1 MTDKRGAGAGIA
13 GAVVLAAV
21 LAAWPAGPALSAED
35 EAESEKPPTGVI
47 DAGHAGASD
56 RVRRLGAW
64 VDRFFTDEEYE
75 AELNESWMRLRLDGF
90 AEEYAGLDVGARI
103 RLYLKLPGLN
113 ERVRVEILSNAED
126 QEIEGSAGE
135 GVGPPPADAVNDSV
149 TAALS
154 YFFSN
159 KERRSVS
166 ARLGLKFDGIAP
178 NPFVGARYRERVP
191 LGEDTNF
198 RFVERVRFYTLDGL
212 ESRTSLQLE
221 HSLEED
227 RLFRASLDGTWL
239 QEESFFYSLGF
250 SVSQPLGEKSA
261 IRYELSNG
269 FMTGPHRLDKVTLRL
284 RYRRQIWREWLTF
297 EVAPQIAAPRS
308 RDYQPVLGIYLRL
321 EATFGG

>member
-1 MTDKRGAGAGIA
+1 MIDEGRAGAGII
-13 GAVVLAAV
+13 GAVALAVA
-21 LAAWPAGPALSAED
+21 LAAWPAGPALPAEPVT
-35 EAESEKPPTGVI
+35 ESEKPPTGVI
-47 DAGHAGASD
+47 DTGHAGASA
-56 RVRRLGAW
+56 RVRALGAW

-75 AELNESWMRLRLDGF
+75 AELNESWMRVRLDGF

-113 ERVRVEILSNAED
+113 ERVRLEILSNAED
-126 QEIEGSAGE
+126 QEIEGSA

-166 ARLGLKFDGIAP
+166 ARLGLKFDGITP

-191 LGEDTNF
+191 LGDDTNF

-221 HSLEED
+221 HTLEED
-227 RLFRASLDGTWL
+227 RLFRVSLDGTWL

-261 IRYELSNG
+261 IQYEISNG
-269 FMTGPHRLDKVTLRL
+269 FMTSPHRLDQVTLRL

-308 RDYQPVLGIYLRL
+308 RDYQPVPGIYLRL